1 MKTGGYEMIKAVNT
15 IRIKKGTADEIAEKF
30 NKAKSVHTFDGFVL
44 MEVLIKENTE
54 EFDEIQVCTTWED
67 HASFEAWR
75 ESRATRKAHEAQN
88 NPKDDKAESPIL
100 GTELTTYEVHVQH
113 HPAG

>member
-15 IRIKKGTADEIAEKF
+15 IRLKKGTADEVAEKF

-54 EFDEIQVCTTWED
+54 EFDEIQACTLKGD
-67 HASFEAWR
+67 LNPLEAWH
-75 ESRATRKAHEAQN
+75 ESRATRKAPVAQK
-88 NPKDDKAESPIL
+88 NPKDDNTESPIL
-100 GTELTTYEVHVQH
+100 RTELTTYAVHVQH